1 MDNLMSRRAFVGA
14 AGACTGVAA
23 VGVAMPASS
32 LASEVQGQV
41 AAEVPAWLGE
51 PPVIDESQV
60 VEVIDVDVL
69 VCGAGQSGT
78 PCAYFAATGGA
89 KTLWIDRSAVPV
101 HMRQSAFGAIDSK
114 YQKELGVEIDHEDIL
129 NDITRYAD
137 NQCSMA
143 LWRNW
148 TEHSGEAADWYGSMV
163 EKSGQRIVVEYTMPP
178 AGRYPTWPTGHG
190 TATMDELPDNPYDK
204 SPCEGDETAVWDTI
218 EADFEAAGGEFRAS
232 CALVELIVEDGRVVG
247 AYAQNEDGSYVRVNT
262 ARGVV
267 VATGGYMSN
276 ADMYRALQGGLEK
289 SIVVGCKWGTSHGDG
304 IKACLWA
311 GAHKD
316 PVPTTMLFDRCNV
329 KPDYALGQVFD
340 GKPDFNY
347 FHFSSQPFLKVDCT
361 GRRLCN
367 ESSPYDY
374 VVHAA
379 EQTPNRAWYPIW
391 DSSWQEDV
399 LQFQTIGCSTA
410 YTREGSNHH
419 AIGLDGIQAQIDSF
433 VEGGYVIKA
442 DTLEELAD
450 ALGFDRDVFLAEV
463 EKYNGWVAEG
473 RDAEFGKDPYRLSAI
488 DEPPYYGMKVGAM
501 GLCTL
506 DGIVV
511 NADYQPLAAD
521 GTPIEGLYAIGVD
534 SGCSYAHTYPNF
546 GAGTN
551 AGRCATAGMLVGKA
565 LASR

>member
-1 MDNLMSRRAFVGA
+1 MSNVMSRKTFVATAATGAIAVSAVASGMGRQAFAEEA
-14 AGACTGVAA
+14 AK
-23 VGVAMPASS
+23 
-32 LASEVQGQV
+32 ASEETVD
-41 AAEVPAWLGE
+41 WLGE
-51 PPVIDESQV
+51 PPAIDEASV
-60 VEVIDVDVL
+60 VETVDVDVL

-89 KTLWIDRSAVPV
+89 KTLWIDRSSIPV
-101 HMRQSAFGAIDSK
+101 HMRQSAFGAVDSS
-114 YQKELGVEIDHEDIL
+114 YQKELGVEINHEDIL
-129 NDITRYAD
+129 NDIARYAND
-137 NQCSMA
+137 QCSMA

-148 TEHSGEAADWYGSMV
+148 VECSGEAADWYGSMV
-163 EKSGQRIVVEYTMPP
+163 EKAGHRIVLEYAMPP
-178 AGRYPTWPTGHG
+178 AGRYQTWPTGHG
-190 TATMDELPDNPYDK
+190 TATMDDMPDNPYDK
-204 SPCEGDETAVWDTI
+204 SPCEGDETAVWETI

-232 CALVELIVEDGRVVG
+232 TALVELIVENGRVIG
-247 AYAQNEDGSYVRVNT
+247 AYATNADGNYIRIN
-262 ARGVV
+262 AAKGVV

-276 ADMYRALQGGLEK
+276 GDMFRALQGGLEK

-316 PVPTTMLFDRCNV
+316 PFPTTMLFDRCNV
-329 KPDYALGQVFD
+329 KPDYELGKVFD

-361 GRRLCN
+361 GKRLCN
-367 ESSPYDY
+367 ESAPYDY

-379 EQTPNRAWYPIW
+379 RQTPNRAWYPIW

-419 AIGLDGIQAQIDSF
+419 AIGLNGIQAQIDQY

-442 DTLEELAD
+442 DTLEELAEG
-450 ALGFDRDVFLAEV
+450 LGFDKAVFLAEV
-463 EKYNGWVAEG
+463 EKYNGWVEQG
-473 RDAEFGKDPYRLSAI
+473 YDGEFGKDPYRLSAL

-511 NADYQPLAAD
+511 NVSYQPLD
-521 GTPIEGLYAIGVD
+521 ENGSPIEGLYAIGVD
-534 SGCSYAHTYPNF
+534 SGCAYAHTYPNF

-565 LASR
+565 LASK